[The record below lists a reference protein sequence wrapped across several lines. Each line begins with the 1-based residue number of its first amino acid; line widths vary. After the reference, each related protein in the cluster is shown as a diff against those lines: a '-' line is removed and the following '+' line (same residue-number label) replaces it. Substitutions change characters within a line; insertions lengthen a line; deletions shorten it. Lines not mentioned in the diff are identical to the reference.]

1 MFIGAKKAAGGSI
14 VRKCCNSWS
23 SYEVPPASDKLRH
36 VVEPSEP
43 LPVEVLSI
51 DADGVSG
58 VSGARR
64 SAEKF
69 PSSTPGV
76 SVAGSDC
83 DAGLAVKVIRD
94 PVVKSRC
101 FCSSSEVIPPIN
113 PSISNSDG

>member
-1 MFIGAKKAAGGSI
+1 M
-14 VRKCCNSWS
+14 VRKCCSSWS
-23 SYEVPPASDKLRH
+23 SYEVLPASDKLRR
-36 VVEPSEP
+36 VVDTSEP
-43 LPVEVLSI
+43 LPIEVLSI
-51 DADGVSG
+51 GADGVSG
-58 VSGARR
+58 VSGVRR

-76 SVAGSDC
+76 SVVGTDC
-83 DAGLAVKVIRD
+83 DAGLAVKVIGS